1 MRSGAGAS
9 QRLGSLLRG
18 GIGWLLGLVMV
29 APFLYM
35 LATALTGSEDA
46 LGHAPLVGWSHVH
59 PETFAAALAALPFGR
74 WVFNS
79 LIVAGAVVAGQVFT
93 SATAAYA
100 FARLRFPGRDRLF
113 LAYLAILMLPATALL
128 VPRFLVISALDW
140 VDTYPGLV
148 SSELVSVAGIFLLR
162 QFFLTLPRDLED
174 AARLEGAG
182 EWTIFRQIV
191 LPQARPALVTFAL
204 LALAAQWRSFLWPLV
219 ATRSADMRVLEV
231 GIASLHG
238 PFDLNWPYQMAV
250 ATAAVV
256 PLVVLYFVAQRH
268 VTRAL
273 ELGATAGTAWPR
285 RGSRRASPLSAAPAG
300 PAGPRA

>member
-1 MRSGAGAS
+1 MRSRAS
-9 QRLGSLLRG
+9 VPGRWG
-18 GIGWLLGLVMV
+18 GLVGGGLGWLLGLIMV

-35 LATALTGSEDA
+35 LTTALTGAEDS
-46 LGHAPLVGWSHVH
+46 LDHTPLVGPSHLH

-74 WVFNS
+74 LVLNS
-79 LIVAGAVVAGQVFT
+79 LIFSGAVVAGQVFT
-93 SATAAYA
+93 STTAAYA
-100 FARLRFPGRDRLF
+100 FARLRFAGRDRLF
-113 LAYLAILMLPATALL
+113 LGYLSVLMLPAGVLL
-128 VPRFLVISALDW
+128 VPRFLLINALGW

-182 EWTIFRQIV
+182 EWTIFRRIV
-191 LPQARPALVTFAL
+191 LPQSRPALVTFAV

-219 ATRSADMRVLEV
+219 ATRSSDMRVLEV

-238 PFDLNWPYQMAV
+238 AYDLNWPYQMAV

-273 ELGATAGTAWPR
+273 ELGAAAGTAWPPSAPR
-285 RGSRRASPLSAAPAG
+285 PERPLNAG
-300 PAGPRA
+300 PAGRRA

>member
-1 MRSGAGAS
+1 VV
-9 QRLGSLLRG
+9 RG
-18 GIGWLLGLVMV
+18 GLGWLLGLVMV

-35 LATALTGSEDA
+35 LATALTGAEDA
-46 LGHAPLVGWSHVH
+46 LNPAPLVGPSRVH

-74 WVFNS
+74 WVMNS
-79 LIVAGAVVAGQVFT
+79 LIFSVAVVAGQVFT
-93 SATAAYA
+93 STTAAYA
-100 FARLRFPGRDRLF
+100 FARLRFAGRDRLF
-113 LAYLAILMLPATALL
+113 LAYLSILMLPAAVLL
-128 VPRFLVISALDW
+128 VPRFLLISALGW

-162 QFFLTLPRDLED
+162 QFFLTLPRELEE

-182 EWTIFRQIV
+182 EWTIFRRIV
-191 LPQARPALVTFAL
+191 LPQSRPALMTFAL

-238 PFDLNWPYQMAV
+238 PYDLNWPYQMAV

-256 PLVVLYFVAQRH
+256 PLVALYFVAQRH

-273 ELGATAGTAWPR
+273 ELGATAATAWLPSAPR
-285 RGSRRASPLSAAPAG
+285 AEPALSAG
-300 PAGPRA
+300 PAARRAGT

>member
-1 MRSGAGAS
+1 VV
-9 QRLGSLLRG
+9 RG
-18 GIGWLLGLVMV
+18 GLGWLLGLVMV

-35 LATALTGSEDA
+35 LATALTGAEDA
-46 LGHAPLVGWSHVH
+46 LNSAPRVGPSRVH

-74 WVFNS
+74 WVMNS
-79 LIVAGAVVAGQVFT
+79 LIFSVAVVAGQVFT
-93 SATAAYA
+93 STTAAYA
-100 FARLRFPGRDRLF
+100 FARLRFAGRDRLF
-113 LAYLAILMLPATALL
+113 LAYLSILMLPAAVLL
-128 VPRFLVISALDW
+128 VPRFLLISALGW

-162 QFFLTLPRDLED
+162 QFFLTLPRELEE

-182 EWTIFRQIV
+182 EWTIFRRIV
-191 LPQARPALVTFAL
+191 LPQSRPALMTFAL

-238 PFDLNWPYQMAV
+238 PYDLNWPYQMAV

-256 PLVVLYFVAQRH
+256 PLVALYFVAQRH

-273 ELGATAGTAWPR
+273 ELGATAATAWLPR
-285 RGSRRASPLSAAPAG
+285 APRAAPALSAG
-300 PAGPRA
+300 PAARRAGT

>member
-1 MRSGAGAS
+1 
-9 QRLGSLLRG
+9 LGGLVRG
-18 GIGWLLGLVMV
+18 GLGWLLGLVMV

-35 LATALTGSEDA
+35 LATALAGAEDA
-46 LGHAPLVGWSHVH
+46 LDHAPLVGSSRVH
-59 PETFAAALAALPFGR
+59 LEAFAAALAALPFGR

-79 LIVAGAVVAGQVFT
+79 LVFSVAVVAGQVFT

-100 FARLRFPGRDRLF
+100 FARLRFAGRDRLF
-113 LAYLAILMLPATALL
+113 LAYLSVLMLPVGVLL
-128 VPRFLVISALDW
+128 VPRFLLISALGW

-162 QFFLTLPRDLED
+162 QFFLTLPRELED

-182 EWTIFRQIV
+182 EWMIFRRIV

-204 LALAAQWRSFLWPLV
+204 LALAAQWRSFLWPLI
-219 ATRSADMRVLEV
+219 ATRASDMRVLEV

-238 PFDLNWPYQMAV
+238 PYDLNWPYQMAV

-256 PLVVLYFVAQRH
+256 PLVALYFVAQRH
-268 VTRAL
+268 VMRAL
-273 ELGATAGTAWPR
+273 ELGATAGTTWQPSAPR
-285 RGSRRASPLSAAPAG
+285 PKGPLSAG
-300 PAGPRA
+300 

>member
-1 MRSGAGAS
+1 VV
-9 QRLGSLLRG
+9 RG
-18 GIGWLLGLVMV
+18 GLGWLLGLVMV

-35 LATALTGSEDA
+35 LATALTGAEDA
-46 LGHAPLVGWSHVH
+46 LNPAPLVGPSRVH

-74 WVFNS
+74 WVMNS
-79 LIVAGAVVAGQVFT
+79 LIFSVAVVAGQVFT
-93 SATAAYA
+93 STTAAYA
-100 FARLRFPGRDRLF
+100 FARLRFAGRDRLF
-113 LAYLAILMLPATALL
+113 LAYLSILMLPAAVLL
-128 VPRFLVISALDW
+128 VPRFLLISALGW

-162 QFFLTLPRDLED
+162 QFFLTLPRELEE

-182 EWTIFRQIV
+182 EWTIFRRIV
-191 LPQARPALVTFAL
+191 LPQSRPALMTFAL

-238 PFDLNWPYQMAV
+238 PYDLNWPYQMAV

-256 PLVVLYFVAQRH
+256 PLVALYFVAQRH

-273 ELGATAGTAWPR
+273 ELGATAATAWLPR
-285 RGSRRASPLSAAPAG
+285 APRAAPALSAG
-300 PAGPRA
+300 PAARRAGT

>member
-1 MRSGAGAS
+1 VV
-9 QRLGSLLRG
+9 RG
-18 GIGWLLGLVMV
+18 GLGWLLGLVMV

-35 LATALTGSEDA
+35 LATALTGAEDA
-46 LGHAPLVGWSHVH
+46 LNPAPRVGPSRVH

-74 WVFNS
+74 WVMNS
-79 LIVAGAVVAGQVFT
+79 LIFSVAVVAGQVFT
-93 SATAAYA
+93 STTAAYA
-100 FARLRFPGRDRLF
+100 FARLRFAGRDRLF
-113 LAYLAILMLPATALL
+113 LAYLSILMLPAAVLL
-128 VPRFLVISALDW
+128 VPRFLLISALGW

-162 QFFLTLPRDLED
+162 QFFLTLPRELEE

-182 EWTIFRQIV
+182 EWTIFRRIV
-191 LPQARPALVTFAL
+191 LPQSRPALMTFAL

-238 PFDLNWPYQMAV
+238 PYDLNWPYQMAV

-256 PLVVLYFVAQRH
+256 PLVALYFVAQRH

-273 ELGATAGTAWPR
+273 ELGATAATAWLPR
-285 RGSRRASPLSAAPAG
+285 APRAVPALSAGPVARRAG
-300 PAGPRA
+300 T